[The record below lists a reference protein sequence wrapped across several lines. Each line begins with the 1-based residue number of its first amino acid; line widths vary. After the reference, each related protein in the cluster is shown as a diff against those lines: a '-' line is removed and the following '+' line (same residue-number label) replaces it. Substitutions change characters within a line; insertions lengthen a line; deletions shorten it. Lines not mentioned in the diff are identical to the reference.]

1 MTIDVN
7 KKQVYEILAAW
18 QDSLTDLDPKIEA
31 IYVAAMV
38 LLIGYAKRDKDVEKL
53 CSNLWLIWEEH
64 RDAVQGM

>member
-7 KKQVYEILAAW
+7 KKQVYEILSAW
-18 QDSLTDLDPKIEA
+18 QGSLVDLNPKTEA

-38 LLIGYAKRDKDVEKL
+38 LLVGYARRDSDMEKL

-64 RDAVQGM
+64 KDAM